1 MQSSLNL
8 DFNNYCAK
16 VRQLIKGLQKYD
28 SGREIYILYGG
39 CYCVELELEEMT
51 ESNIVGL
58 DEDVFHSGDL
68 VMKS

>member
-28 SGREIYILYGG
+28 SGREIYILYDG
-39 CYCVELELEEMT
+39 CYRVELELEELT
-51 ESNIVGL
+51 DFDIV
-58 DEDVFHSGDL
+58 
-68 VMKS
+68 